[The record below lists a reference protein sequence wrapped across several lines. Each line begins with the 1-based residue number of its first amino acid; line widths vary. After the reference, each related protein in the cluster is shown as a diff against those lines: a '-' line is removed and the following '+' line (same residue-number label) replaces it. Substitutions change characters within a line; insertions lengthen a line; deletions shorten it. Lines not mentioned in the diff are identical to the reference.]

1 MSDYIVKNQPRRL
14 VKQTE
19 FNPDSDLKNGVI
31 QWGQKKD
38 DTNEQS
44 LEFRWVKRLIYI
56 IPLLLRERFY
66 NTEKGRRS
74 IKAIDEDI

>member
-1 MSDYIVKNQPRRL
+1 MGSFSEN
-14 VKQTE
+14 
-19 FNPDSDLKNGVI
+19 S
-31 QWGQKKD
+31 KD

-56 IPLLLRERFY
+56 ILLLLREIFY
-66 NTEKGRRS
+66 NIEKGRRS